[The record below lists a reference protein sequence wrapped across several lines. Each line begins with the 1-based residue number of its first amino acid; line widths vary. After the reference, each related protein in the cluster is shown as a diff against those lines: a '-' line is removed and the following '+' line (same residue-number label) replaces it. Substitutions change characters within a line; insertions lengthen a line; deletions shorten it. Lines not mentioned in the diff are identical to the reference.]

1 MFFLEIFHFIPL
13 PYLLFRGELSIE
25 IITFVPKIKI
35 YMKKFLSLAIV
46 ILMATSTVVWGQG
59 KSNIEKN
66 LEKIGLL
73 NVAEEIPG
81 IEVHMVY
88 ATPYNFMGRVLYNDL
103 DEAYLVPEAMEKLRK
118 AHEYLR
124 KKRMDLHL
132 VVYDAARPRSIQ
144 AEMWSVVEGTDLEDF
159 VANPHQGGGGPH
171 NFGIAVDVTL
181 VDCTGHP
188 IPMGSEYDYFGDRS
202 RVDMEQ
208 ELFENGEITRR
219 ELLNRRLLREV
230 MTQAGWEVEPSEWW
244 HFNAMPRAEA
254 QKRLPVIK

>member
-1 MFFLEIFHFIPL
+1 
-13 PYLLFRGELSIE
+13 
-25 IITFVPKIKI
+25 
-35 YMKKFLSLAIV
+35 MKKILLCTV
-46 ILMATSTVVWGQG
+46 ILIMSAVSTAWGQE
-59 KSNIEKN
+59 KSDIEKN
-66 LEKIGLL
+66 LERIGLL

-81 IEVHMVY
+81 IEVYMVY
-88 ATPYNFMGRVLYNDL
+88 ATPYNFMGRVLYKDL

-118 AHEYLR
+118 ANDYLR

-144 AEMWSVVEGTDLEDF
+144 EEMWKVVEGTDLEDF

-171 NFGIAVDVTL
+171 NYGVAVDVTL

-202 RVDMEQ
+202 RVDIEQ
-208 ELFENGEITRR
+208 ELFKKGEITYR
-219 ELLNRRLLREV
+219 ELQNRLLLREV

-244 HFNAMPRAEA
+244 HFNAMPRTKA
-254 QKRLPVIK
+254 QETLPVIE